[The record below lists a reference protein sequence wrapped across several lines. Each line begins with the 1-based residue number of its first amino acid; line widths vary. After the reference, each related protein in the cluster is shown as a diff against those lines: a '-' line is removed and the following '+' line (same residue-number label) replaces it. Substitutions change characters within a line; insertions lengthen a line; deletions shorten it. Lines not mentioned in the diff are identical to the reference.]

1 MPALLDSPRPT
12 DPTDPFDP
20 EYCRQMIGDLLAPI
34 SEHWFRS
41 RIVGAERIPA
51 DGPLILA
58 ANHSGNAFPHD
69 GIYLDAELWRRDG
82 MRPEAKFRTVYE
94 AELSFVWWMRPFG
107 LDNFWRRGGGVD
119 MTFDNFERLIQRKDR
134 ILYFPEGVPGIGKGF
149 NRRYQLQQFKTSFV
163 LLAARHRVPV
173 LPVHIINAEW
183 IHPFGYTFPGLDRL
197 MQAVFRVPFLPLP
210 IGLLAIAL
218 PWMWYMAFP
227 ANLTFV
233 VGEPIDVATLVREE
247 GITELDRPDRGRLRR
262 VAERIRTRMQAEL
275 DQFVGVHGRRP
286 WAIRTLFPALRQ
298 AKGKLGSIFPWGW
311 PLAFIRD
318 ERDRQRPPARN
329 RLHAVLRDWDL
340 IGFYLPFG
348 WPLLSLARA
357 FRRPPYGYRGMTA
370 AEVKEAQGNFLWRLS
385 ERPLPPRSGAE
396 NAALPP
402 FERAGSPVPLRT
414 PRVPA

>member
-1 MPALLDSPRPT
+1 MPQPFEPPPLA
-12 DPTDPFDP
+12 DPFDP
-20 EYCRQMIGDLLAPI
+20 EYCRRMIGDLLAPI

-41 RIVGAERIPA
+41 RVIGAERIPS
-51 DGPLILA
+51 DGPVILA

-82 MRPEAKFRTVYE
+82 MRPETKFRTVYE

-119 MTFDNFERLIQRKDR
+119 MTFDNFERLIQRGDR

-197 MQAVFRVPFLPLP
+197 MQVVFRVPFLPLP
-210 IGLLAIAL
+210 IGLLAIVL

-227 ANLTFV
+227 ANLIFV
-233 VGEPIDVATLVREE
+233 VGAPIDVATLVREE
-247 GITELDRPDRGRLRR
+247 GISELDRPDRDRLRR
-262 VAERIRTRMQAEL
+262 VAEQIRIRMQAEL
-275 DQFVGVHGRRP
+275 DQFAEVHGRRP
-286 WAIRTLFPALRQ
+286 WAIRTLVPALRQ
-298 AKGKLGSIFPWGW
+298 AKGKLGRIFPWGW
-311 PLAFIRD
+311 PVAFIRD
-318 ERDRQRPPARN
+318 ERDRRRPPARN

-348 WPLLSLARA
+348 WPVLSLARA
-357 FRRPPYGYRGMTA
+357 FRRPPYGYRGMTR

-385 ERPLPPRSGAE
+385 ERPLPPRPGAE
-396 NAALPP
+396 TTPRP
-402 FERAGSPVPLRT
+402 GFEPVASSVSLRA